1 MIVNEYKVMFMRLV
15 AIGYTEKTIDK
26 TFGDVEYD
34 DDDDEFS
41 SVIKDLMIKEI
52 KNNLLQVNLLNQSI
66 IELLVEKEIL
76 TMEEVEERLEK
87 QSEVVC
93 RN

>member
-1 MIVNEYKVMFMRLV
+1 
-15 AIGYTEKTIDK
+15 
-26 TFGDVEYD
+26 
-34 DDDDEFS
+34 
-41 SVIKDLMIKEI
+41 MIKEI

-76 TMEEVEERLEK
+76 TMEEVEERLVA

-93 RN
+93 RNDLKNSMKLINQKKN